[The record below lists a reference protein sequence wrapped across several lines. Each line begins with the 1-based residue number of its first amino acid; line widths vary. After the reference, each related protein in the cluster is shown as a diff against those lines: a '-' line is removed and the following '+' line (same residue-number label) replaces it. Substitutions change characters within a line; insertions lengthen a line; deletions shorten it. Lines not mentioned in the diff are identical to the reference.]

1 MAKNMRKC
9 SMTVIA
15 AALTALTALP
25 ATAASVADFY
35 KDKTV
40 TIVVPAGMGGSIGLY
55 ALLFSHHIG
64 KHIPGKPTVITQSH
78 PGSSGVKAASYVYNA
93 APRNGTVIAQLLSNS
108 LLAPVLRRAKFD
120 PLKFQWLGT
129 ISPRASVIGVWHT
142 APAQTLDQIKKTEIV
157 LASGGKSASTTIVP
171 LMMNKMLGTKFKIVT
186 GYRGG
191 GNLNK
196 AVEQGEVHGRYIFWT
211 GWVTRKPHWI
221 KKGLIKV
228 LVQVGPRIPEL
239 PNIPSLSSLVKNPEH
254 RQMLD
259 FMGISERV
267 GLAFWMAQQVPKDRF
282 RALRTA
288 FAATMKDPAFIA
300 EAKKRNAPID
310 TRTGQQVTRIVNAGY
325 NIPPAV
331 AAKMKAMVGLG
342 GAGKKKRK

>member
-1 MAKNMRKC
+1 
-9 SMTVIA
+9 MTKRACGLFIPVIA
-15 AALTALTALP
+15 VAMIAGAAPP
-25 ATAASVADFY
+25 AAADAVSDFY
-35 KDKTV
+35 QDKTV
-40 TIVVPAGMGGSIGLY
+40 TVVVPAGMGGSIGLY
-55 ALLFSHHIG
+55 ALLFSHHFG
-64 KHIPGKPTVITQSH
+64 KHIPGNPTVVTQSH

-120 PLKFQWLGT
+120 PLDFYWLGT

-142 APAQTLDQIKKTEIV
+142 APAQTLAQIKQTEII

-171 LMMNKMLGTKFKIVT
+171 LMMTKMLGTRFKIVT

-221 KKGLIKV
+221 KNGLIKV

-239 PNIPSLSSLVKNPEH
+239 PDIPSLRSLVKNAEH

-267 GLAFWMAQQVPKDRF
+267 GLAFWVARQVPKARAS
-282 RALRTA
+282 ALRAA

-300 EAKKRNAPID
+300 EAKQRNAPID
-310 TRTGQQVTRIVNAGY
+310 PRTGAQVAKIVKAGY

-331 AAKMKAMVGLG
+331 VARMKAMVGLG
-342 GAGKKKRK
+342 GK

>member
-1 MAKNMRKC
+1 MTKLARKISMMAV
-9 SMTVIA
+9 TVA
-15 AALTALTALP
+15 LAALAAVP
-25 ATAASVADFY
+25 ANAASVADFY
-35 KDKTV
+35 RGKTV
-40 TIVVPAGMGGSIGLY
+40 AIIVPAGMGGSIGLY
-55 ALLFSHHIG
+55 ALLFANHIG
-64 KHIPGKPTVITQSH
+64 KHIPGQPTVITQSH

-108 LLAPVLRRAKFD
+108 LLAPVLRKAKFD
-120 PLKFQWLGT
+120 PTNFKWLGT

-142 APAQTLDQIKKTEIV
+142 APAQTLADMKKTEII

-171 LMMNKMLGTKFKIVT
+171 LMMNKMLGTRFKIVT

-196 AVEQGEVHGRYIFWT
+196 AVESGEVNGRYIFWT

-221 KKGLIKV
+221 KQGLIKV
-228 LVQVGPRIPEL
+228 VVQVGPRIAEL
-239 PNIPSLSSLVKNPEH
+239 PNVPSLRSLVKNPEH

-267 GLAFWMAQQVPKDRF
+267 GLAFWVAQQVPNDRF
-282 RALRTA
+282 KALRAA

-310 TRTGQQVTRIVNAGY
+310 PRSGEEVTRIVKAGY
-325 NIPPAV
+325 KIPPAV
-331 AAKMKAMVGLG
+331 VNKMKAMVGLG
-342 GAGKKKRK
+342 GKRK